1 MVKKAKFK
9 SSPKKKKLPRHSS
22 EIRKNKVPGYS
33 PENSP
38 DSILNLKPSWRF
50 GLMDITGQWGWG
62 NVESKAKLLKITDK
76 LKAFETMTW
85 GEIGKR
91 GDSHSMPKDRITR
104 NAQKN
109 LSGKRI
115 DADELETLH
124 SLRLSSTER
133 VWGIREREVF
143 YILWWDPEHSVY
155 PVEPRNT

>member
-9 SSPKKKKLPRHSS
+9 TSPKKKKLPRHSS
-22 EIRKNKVPGYS
+22 EIQKNKVPGYS

-38 DSILNLKPSWRF
+38 DSILKLKPSWRF

-62 NVESKAKLLKITDK
+62 NVESKEKLLKITDK
-76 LKAFETMTW
+76 LKVFEAMTW
-85 GEIGKR
+85 EEIGKK
-91 GDSHSMPKDRITR
+91 GVSHPMPKDRITR
-104 NAQKN
+104 YAQKC

-115 DADELETLH
+115 DADELETLY
-124 SLRLSSTER
+124 SLRLSSRER

-143 YILWWDPEHSVY
+143 YFLWWDPEHSVY